1 MALPNT
7 ASINESPIL
16 GKLIPWNLVNLSHL
30 YFSFIRTLVNRATGL
45 SNNGKPGGF
54 KGSPIPA
61 LMGSYIFPWHRY
73 YPTQKSFEKMPSYF
87 SLVIL
92 LNLDKRLSTQK
103 LLFRYCIRLSENES
117 LSNHLTKI
125 TKLHI
130 LFLLFRGRFC
140 KKKVANCESY
150 FFAFILFSSHSTKS
164 R

>member
-1 MALPNT
+1 MSSLYNL
-7 ASINESPIL
+7 L
-16 GKLIPWNLVNLSHL
+16 G
-30 YFSFIRTLVNRATGL
+30 NRATGL
-45 SNNGKPGGF
+45 SNNGKPKGLS
-54 KGSPIPA
+54 GSPIPA

-103 LLFRYCIRLSENES
+103 LLFRYFIRLPENES
-117 LSNHLTKI
+117 LSNHLTEI

-130 LFLLFRGRFC
+130 LFLLFCGRFC
-140 KKKVANCESY
+140 KKKVPNCESY
-150 FFAFILFSSHSTKS
+150 FFAFIFFSSHFAKS